1 MQAVIIMI
9 ISKHDKIVKG
19 HNNFKLN
26 LTSIKKSGKLSRQLD
41 NKTDR
46 QKAAYLYIMIF
57 R

>member
-41 NKTDR
+41 NKLKDKR
-46 QKAAYLYIMIF
+46 QHTCIS
-57 R
+57 